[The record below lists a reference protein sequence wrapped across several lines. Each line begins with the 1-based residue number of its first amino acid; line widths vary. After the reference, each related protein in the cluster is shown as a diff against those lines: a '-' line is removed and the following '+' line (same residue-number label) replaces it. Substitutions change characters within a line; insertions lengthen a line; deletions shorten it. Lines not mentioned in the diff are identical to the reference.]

1 MKSLNNIL
9 LPTLTAISLI
19 ASNYSCA
26 DNTLLLEEGVNL
38 IAVNGS
44 EVNSDKLFNGSNNY
58 KLPNGSNQILV
69 NYTAE
74 VKKGSDFEIEQSKA
88 FVLLFESNN
97 SQISLEAPVIERIK
111 DLEKFEQNKN
121 WILINSAGQ
130 SIPYQVNIIEK
141 GGFQLS
147 RNFEK
152 ELENFNQSNA
162 VAALPKSKIT
172 LPNSANKNQTKNSII
187 KKENMTMEMLIYW
200 YNQAD
205 LNTRKSFKELIK
217 SK

>member
-1 MKSLNNIL
+1 MKPLNNIL
-9 LPTLTAISLI
+9 LTALTAFSLI
-19 ASNYSCA
+19 ASNYSYA

-44 EVNSDKLFNGSNNY
+44 EVNSDKLFNGRNNY

-74 VKKGSDFEIEQSKA
+74 VKKSGDFEIEKSKA

-97 SQISLEAPVIERIK
+97 SQISLAAPVIERIK

-121 WILINSAGQ
+121 WILKNSAGQ
-130 SIPYQVNIIEK
+130 NIPFKVNIIEK
-141 GGFQLS
+141 DGFQLS
-147 RNFEK
+147 RDFEE
-152 ELENFNQSNA
+152 ELEKFNQSNA
-162 VAALPKSKIT
+162 IASLPKRKIT
-172 LPNSANKNQTKNSII
+172 LPYNTNNKQTKNSVI
-187 KKENMTMEMLIYW
+187 KKESMTMEMLIYW

-205 LNTRKSFKELIK
+205 LNTRNSFKELIK
-217 SK
+217 NK